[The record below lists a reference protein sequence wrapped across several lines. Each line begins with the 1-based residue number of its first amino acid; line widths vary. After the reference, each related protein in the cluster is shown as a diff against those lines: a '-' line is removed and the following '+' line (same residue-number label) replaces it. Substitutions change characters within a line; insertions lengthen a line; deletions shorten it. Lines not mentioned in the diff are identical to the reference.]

1 MGKVMS
7 EIVSKK
13 GIKPALV
20 VTVLFLAVLAAY
32 LFTSWSVRSE
42 EAPTEIATAEI
53 GDVEKTV
60 EASGNVMMHNFV
72 DVGAKVSGQIVN
84 LDVGLGDTVKAGR
97 LLAEIAPAIE
107 SGRMENSRA
116 QLARLRAE
124 LAGQIAQSDFAQLQ
138 FQRQTQL
145 KAENATREEA
155 YESSRMNMQA
165 AAARVDAIQAQ
176 IQQMDASMK
185 DYEEIGQQKKVT
197 APVNGTIVAM
207 SASVGQMVSANRDV
221 LMRISDLT
229 KMSVHVPV
237 AEEDVTRLS
246 RGMVAYFTTPGY
258 PGKRWTGKLKQ
269 IMLLPVAETGQRGKK
284 AFYTVLFDVEN
295 TDRALLSGMTADVRF
310 MLDRVEN
317 VVTIPASLV
326 TKPDE
331 EGMQTLRVVQ
341 PDNTVAVRKVKIGL
355 FNQRTA
361 QVVSGLEAGER
372 VIVPATAS

>member
-197 APVNGTIVAM
+197 APVNGTIVSM

-310 MLDRVEN
+310 MLDRVDN

-361 QVVSGLEAGER
+361 QVVSGLDAGER

>member
-1 MGKVMS
+1 MS
-7 EIVSKK
+7 ETTNKQGVRPAWIVS
-13 GIKPALV
+13 AFS
-20 VTVLFLAVLAAY
+20 VLILCGYIMF
-32 LFTSWSVRSE
+32 SWTAGSARSE
-42 EAPTEIATAEI
+42 EAPTEIATAEV

-60 EASGNVMMHNFV
+60 EASGNVMMYNFV
-72 DVGAKVSGQIVN
+72 DVGAKVSGQVVN
-84 LDVGLGDTVKAGR
+84 VDVGLGETVKAGR

-107 SGRMENSRA
+107 SGRIENSRA

-165 AAARVDAIQAQ
+165 ASARVDAIQAQ
-176 IQQMDASMK
+176 IQQMEASMK
-185 DYEEIGQQKKVT
+185 EYAEIGEQKKVA
-197 APVNGTIVAM
+197 APITGTIVSM
-207 SASVGQMVSANRDV
+207 STSVGQMVSANRDV
-221 LMRISDLT
+221 LMRISDLS

-269 IMLLPVAETGQRGKK
+269 IMLLPVEDTGRRGKK

-341 PDNTVAVRKVKIGL
+341 ADGTVAVRKVKIGL
-355 FNQRTA
+355 FNNRSAEVT
-361 QVVSGLEAGER
+361 SGIEAGER
-372 VIVPATAS
+372 IIVPAQAKS

>member
-1 MGKVMS
+1 MS
-7 EIVSKK
+7 EMTNKSGVRPTLIVS
-13 GIKPALV
+13 ALSLV
-20 VTVLFLAVLAAY
+20 VLCGFVLF
-32 LFTSWSVRSE
+32 SWTTTGPARSE
-42 EAPTEIATAEI
+42 EPPMEIATAEM

-60 EASGNVMMHNFV
+60 EASGNVMMYNFV

-84 LDVGLGDTVKAGR
+84 LDVNLGDTVKAGKV
-97 LLAEIAPAIE
+97 LADIAPAIE
-107 SGRMENSRA
+107 SGRIENSRA

-165 AAARVDAIQAQ
+165 ASARVDAIQAQ
-176 IQQMDASMK
+176 IQQMEASMK
-185 DYEEIGQQKKVT
+185 EYAEIGEQKKVT
-197 APVNGTIVAM
+197 APISGTVVSM

-221 LMRISDLT
+221 LMRISDLS

-269 IMLLPVAETGQRGKK
+269 IMLLPVDDTGRRGKK

-310 MLDRVEN
+310 MLGRAEN

-341 PDNTVAVRKVKIGL
+341 PDGTVAARKVKIGL
-355 FNQRTA
+355 FNNRSA
-361 QVVSGLEAGER
+361 EVVSGIEAGDR
-372 VIVPATAS
+372 IIVPANVK